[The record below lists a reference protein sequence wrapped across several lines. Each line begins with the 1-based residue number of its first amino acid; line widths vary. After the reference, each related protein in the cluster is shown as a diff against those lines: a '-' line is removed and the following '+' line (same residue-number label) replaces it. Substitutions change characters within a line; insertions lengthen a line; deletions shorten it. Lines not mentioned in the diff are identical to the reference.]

1 MIILLFL
8 LVGTVMR
15 TGIWFRVCNGLGIA
29 VAGLII
35 NILYYTYFVSSI
47 FISINFGYSFV
58 GLVS

>member
-8 LVGTVMR
+8 LAGTVMM
-15 TGIWFRVCNGLGIA
+15 TGIGFRVCNGLGIA

-58 GLVS
+58 GLVN